1 MKFSPRGMR
10 QALFDPS
17 TRSVRLAVLEGSDE
31 SADTYT
37 RVNCEGLGRL
47 RIFRHQSMILN
58 SGSNLVPKRR
68 LFRTIE
74 PCDEYAT
81 QCFQLAGCNWACW
94 YCFVDDALLRADGNR
109 SRLIPVSEMIDLFL
123 STPMPHPILDLSGG
137 QPELVPEWALWSMQ
151 ELDAK
156 GLRGRVHVWVDD
168 NLSGSYMERFCTQED
183 IEYMAS
189 FPLHSRTGCFKGLD
203 DLSIRTNTAS
213 RGASLGLQL
222 RVAEQLISRGFD
234 TYFYLTLLGPFEGGA
249 RSAATNFVG
258 RLKDVHPLLPLR
270 VVPLEIRNFR
280 AVSERVG
287 MTRESERRRQYEA
300 LRAWEE
306 ALAESYTSEQLML
319 PYESIRLT

>member
-1 MKFSPRGMR
+1 MR

-17 TRSVRLAVLEGSDE
+17 ARSVRLAVLDGSDQ

-37 RVNCEGLGRL
+37 RINCEGLGRV
-47 RIFRHQSMILN
+47 RTFRHQSMILN
-58 SGSNLVPKRR
+58 SGSGLVPKRR
-68 LFRTIE
+68 LFRTIA

-81 QCFQLAGCNWACW
+81 QCFQLAGCNWGCW
-94 YCFVDDALLRADGNR
+94 YCFVDDALLRADRER
-109 SRLIPVSEMIDLFL
+109 SRLVPVSRMVDLFL
-123 STPMPHPILDLSGG
+123 NTPMSEPILDLSGG

-151 ELDAK
+151 ELDAQ

-168 NLSGSYMERFCTQED
+168 NLSGSYMERFCTREE

-189 FPLHSRTGCFKGLD
+189 FPLHSRAGCFKGLD
-203 DLSIRTNTAS
+203 DQSIRANTAS
-213 RGASLGLQL
+213 MGASLGLQL

-234 TYFYLTLLGPFEGGA
+234 TYFYLTLLGPFEAGA
-249 RSAATNFVG
+249 RKAATSFVR
-258 RLKDVHPLLPLR
+258 RLKEVHPLLPLR

-287 MTRESERRRQYEA
+287 MAREDERLRQVEG

-306 ALAESYTSEQLML
+306 ALAEAYTAEQLRM